1 MVNSYNTFIITI
13 SFMAR
18 SFGCFKSASSLKSTG
33 NNRPI
38 SIFEQFC
45 NLNEICT
52 KSTFEILIVIR
63 CLMED
68 NTNTCP

>member
-1 MVNSYNTFIITI
+1 MVNSYNTIIITI
-13 SFMAR
+13 SFMAV
-18 SFGCFKSASSLKSTG
+18 SFGCFKSASSLKSTD

-45 NLNEICT
+45 HLNEICT
-52 KSTFEILIVIR
+52 KSTFEILIMIQ
-63 CLMED
+63 CLMEN